1 MVNSVF
7 MFGATGQLARAMADA
22 TAACG
27 LGLTALSRSDVDL
40 TDAAAIRNAIARA
53 SEGAVVLNAAAYTA
67 VDRAETEPE
76 LATQVNAEAPAV
88 MASAAAERGL
98 GFVHVS
104 TDYVFDGMKA
114 SAYVETDATNPKSVY
129 GQTKLDGELAVA
141 DAHPGA
147 AIVRA
152 SWVYSPFGA
161 NFLKTML
168 RVGADRDELRVVDD
182 QVGAPTSAHDIAEG
196 LLALIAAE
204 GNHGVF
210 HLAGS
215 GEASWADFAD
225 AIFEHQA
232 SVWGR
237 RPTVTRIPTSEY
249 PTPAARPANSRL
261 NCDRLEQ
268 VCGYRAPHWRDS
280 MAKVLDQLN
289 RG

>member
-1 MVNSVF
+1 MTSVF
-7 MFGATGQLARAMADA
+7 MFGATGQLALAMVDA
-22 TAACG
+22 TAARG
-27 LGLTALSRSDVDL
+27 LGLTTLSRSNVDL
-40 TDAAAIRNAIARA
+40 TDTAAIRDAIAHA
-53 SEGAVVLNAAAYTA
+53 PDGSIILNAAAYTA
-67 VDRAETEPE
+67 VDKAETERE
-76 LATQVNAEAPAV
+76 LAAQVNTEAPAT
-88 MASAAAERGL
+88 MAKAAAERGL
-98 GFVHVS
+98 GFIHVS

-114 SAYVETDATNPKSVY
+114 SAYAETDTTNPKGVY
-129 GQTKLDGELAVA
+129 GQTKLDGEIAVA
-141 DAHPGA
+141 DVHPGA
-147 AIVRA
+147 AIVRT

-168 RVGADRDELRVVDD
+168 RYGVDRDELRVVDD

-196 LLALIAAE
+196 LLTLIAA
-204 GNHGVF
+204 GSNHGVF
-210 HLAGS
+210 HLTGS

-261 NCDRLEQ
+261 NCDRFEQ

-280 MAKVLDQLN
+280 MARVLDQIN